1 MQPKS
6 VIQIIIIFFLI
17 IILYIL
23 GARINVNVKEVRE
36 IIEVLPP
43 SPAPAPIFLDEEK
56 TGILGP
62 VGIITNKMIKNKNLY
77 PHKNPMMYKKK
88 KLNLL
93 NNISE

>member
-1 MQPKS
+1 MKPKS

-43 SPAPAPIFLDEEK
+43 SPAPAPIFLDEEDNDL
-56 TGILGP
+56 LGP
-62 VGIITNKMIKNKNLY
+62 EGIITNQMIKNKNLY

-88 KLNLL
+88 K
-93 NNISE
+93 IKFIK